1 MEHSIVKKLEELA
14 EKTALEMD
22 DELVELTCTK
32 SDDGLH
38 IEVIIYN
45 AQGTSLDHCV
55 EFSRAYDKKVE
66 ELNISD
72 GTYFIEVAS
81 PGLDRPIKTDDDLRR
96 NLGNKVGVR
105 LYKKIN
111 SKKDFIGEILDYSKE
126 EVVIGTDSSE
136 EKIPREA
143 ISLMRQVIEF

>member
-1 MEHSIVKKLEELA
+1 MKHSIIKELEKVA

-22 DELVELTCTK
+22 DELVELNCKK

-45 AQGTSLDHCV
+45 AEGTSLDHCV
-55 EFSRAYDKKVE
+55 EFSRSYDKKVA
-66 ELNISD
+66 ELDISD
-72 GTYFIEVAS
+72 GPYFIEVAS
-81 PGLDRPIKTDDDLRR
+81 PGLDRPIKSDDDLRR
-96 NLGNKVGVR
+96 NLGKKVEIK
-105 LYKKIN
+105 LYKKVN
-111 SKKDFIGEILDYSKE
+111 NKKDLIGEITDYSEE
-126 EVVIGTDSSE
+126 EVVIRTDSSE

>member
-22 DELVELTCTK
+22 DELVELNCTK

-96 NLGNKVGVR
+96 NLGKKVEVK

-111 SKKDFIGEILDYSKE
+111 SKKDFIGKILNYSKE